1 MISDLLSKNP
11 EQVNS
16 KIENI
21 LEQNIINIIYYE
33 NSFAKTKFLT
43 KTIEK
48 WDIPT
53 FYLDFDLLYSGYVKA
68 NMVPTLKNITLLWP
82 NSENLRE
89 NLESVIEKISM
100 TRSVVVI
107 DSLNGFFNIL
117 EDDDA
122 GMLINSFI
130 MMLASSAKNT
140 KSIILVGSLS
150 KLNEENEFVL
160 YSSGRHVIDNKHMEK
175 IQLVESNGLLK
186 INILNFDNSTKSS
199 FSADSIFLE

>member
-1 MISDLLSKNP
+1 MSKNP

-16 KIENI
+16 KIESI
-21 LEQNIINIIYYE
+21 LEQNLINIIYYE
-33 NSFAKTKFLT
+33 NSFAKAKFLT

-48 WDIPT
+48 WNIPI

-82 NSENLRE
+82 NSENLRD
-89 NLESVIEKISM
+89 NLESVIEKISV
-100 TRSVVVI
+100 TKSVVVI
-107 DSLNGFFNIL
+107 DSLNGFFNTL

-150 KLNEENEFVL
+150 KLNDENEFVL
-160 YSSGRHVIDNKHMEK
+160 YSSGRHVIDNKHMKK
-175 IQLVESNGLLK
+175 IQLVESSGSLK

-199 FSADSIFLE
+199 FST

>member
-1 MISDLLSKNP
+1 MINDLLSKNP

-21 LEQNIINIIYYE
+21 LEQNLLNIIYYE
-33 NSFAKTKFLT
+33 NSFAKAKFLT

-68 NMVPTLKNITLLWP
+68 NMVPTPKNVTLLWP
-82 NSENLRE
+82 NGENFRE
-89 NLESVIEKISM
+89 NLESIIEKISM
-100 TRSVVVI
+100 TRSSVEI

-160 YSSGRHVIDNKHMEK
+160 HSSGRHVIDNKHMEK
-175 IQLVESNGLLK
+175 IQLVESEDLLK

-199 FSADSIFLE
+199 FSA

>member
-1 MISDLLSKNP
+1 MLSDLLSKNP

-21 LEQNIINIIYYE
+21 LEQNLLNIIYYE
-33 NSFAKTKFLT
+33 NSFAKAKFLT

-68 NMVPTLKNITLLWP
+68 NMVPTLKNVTLLWP

-100 TRSVVVI
+100 TKSVVVI

-160 YSSGRHVIDNKHMEK
+160 HSSGRHVIDNKHMEK

-199 FSADSIFLE
+199 FST

>member
-1 MISDLLSKNP
+1 MLSDLLSKNP

-21 LEQNIINIIYYE
+21 LEQNLLNIIYYE
-33 NSFAKTKFLT
+33 NSFAKAKFLT

-68 NMVPTLKNITLLWP
+68 NMVPTLKNVTLLWP

-100 TRSVVVI
+100 TKSVVVI

-160 YSSGRHVIDNKHMEK
+160 YSSGRHVIDNKHMKK

-199 FSADSIFLE
+199 FLA

>member
-1 MISDLLSKNP
+1 MINDLLSKNP

-21 LEQNIINIIYYE
+21 LEQNLLNIIYYE
-33 NSFAKTKFLT
+33 NSFAKARFLT

-68 NMVPTLKNITLLWP
+68 NMVPTLKNVKLLWP

-100 TRSVVVI
+100 TKSVVVI

-160 YSSGRHVIDNKHMEK
+160 HSSGRHVIDNKHMEK

-199 FSADSIFLE
+199 FTA

>member
-1 MISDLLSKNP
+1 MLSDLLSKNP

-21 LEQNIINIIYYE
+21 LEQNLLNIIYYE
-33 NSFAKTKFLT
+33 NSFAKAKFLT

-68 NMVPTLKNITLLWP
+68 NMVPTLKNVTLLWP

-89 NLESVIEKISM
+89 NLESIIEKISM
-100 TRSVVVI
+100 TKSVVVI

-160 YSSGRHVIDNKHMEK
+160 YSSGRHVIDNKHMKK

-199 FSADSIFLE
+199 FST

>member
-1 MISDLLSKNP
+1 MINDLLSKNP

-21 LEQNIINIIYYE
+21 LEQNLLNIIYYE
-33 NSFAKTKFLT
+33 NSFAKAKFLT

-68 NMVPTLKNITLLWP
+68 NMVPTLENVTLLWP
-82 NSENLRE
+82 NSENLHE

-100 TRSVVVI
+100 TKSVVVI

-160 YSSGRHVIDNKHMEK
+160 HSSGRHVIDNKHMEK

-199 FSADSIFLE
+199 FSA

>member
-1 MISDLLSKNP
+1 MINDLLSKNP

-21 LEQNIINIIYYE
+21 LEQNLLNIIYYE
-33 NSFAKTKFLT
+33 NSFAKAKFLT

-68 NMVPTLKNITLLWP
+68 NMVPTLKNVTLLWP

-100 TRSVVVI
+100 TKSVVVI

-160 YSSGRHVIDNKHMEK
+160 HSSGRHVIDNKHMEK

-199 FSADSIFLE
+199 FST

>member
-1 MISDLLSKNP
+1 MLSDLLSKNP

-21 LEQNIINIIYYE
+21 LEQNLLNIIYYE
-33 NSFAKTKFLT
+33 NSFAKAKFLT

-68 NMVPTLKNITLLWP
+68 NVVPTLKNVTLLWP

-89 NLESVIEKISM
+89 NLESIIEKISM
-100 TRSVVVI
+100 TKSVVVI

-117 EDDDA
+117 KDDDA

-160 YSSGRHVIDNKHMEK
+160 YSSGRHVMDNKHMK
-175 IQLVESNGLLK
+175 K
-186 INILNFDNSTKSS
+186 
-199 FSADSIFLE
+199 FSW

>member
-1 MISDLLSKNP
+1 MINDLLSKNP

-21 LEQNIINIIYYE
+21 LEQNLLNIIYYE

-68 NMVPTLKNITLLWP
+68 NMVPTLKNVTLLWP

-100 TRSVVVI
+100 TKSVVVV

-160 YSSGRHVIDNKHMEK
+160 HSSGRHVIDNKHMEK

-199 FSADSIFLE
+199 FPA

>member
-1 MISDLLSKNP
+1 MLSKNP

-16 KIENI
+16 KIESI
-21 LEQNIINIIYYE
+21 LEQNLINIIYYE
-33 NSFAKTKFLT
+33 NSFAKAKFLT

-68 NMVPTLKNITLLWP
+68 NMVPTLKNVTLLWP
-82 NSENLRE
+82 NSENLRD

-100 TRSVVVI
+100 TKSVVVI
-107 DSLNGFFNIL
+107 DSLNGFFNTL

-150 KLNEENEFVL
+150 KLNDENEFVL
-160 YSSGRHVIDNKHMEK
+160 YSSGRHVIDNKHMKK
-175 IQLVESNGLLK
+175 IQLVESNSLLK

-199 FSADSIFLE
+199 FSA

>member
-21 LEQNIINIIYYE
+21 LEQNLLNIIYYE
-33 NSFAKTKFLT
+33 NSFAKAKFLT

-48 WDIPT
+48 WNIPT

-68 NMVPTLKNITLLWP
+68 NMVPTLKNVTLLWP

-160 YSSGRHVIDNKHMEK
+160 HSSGRHVIDNKHMEK

-199 FSADSIFLE
+199 FST

>member
-1 MISDLLSKNP
+1 MLSDLLSKNP

-21 LEQNIINIIYYE
+21 LEQNLLNIIYYE
-33 NSFAKTKFLT
+33 NSFAKAKFLT

-68 NMVPTLKNITLLWP
+68 NMVPTLKNVTLLWP

-89 NLESVIEKISM
+89 NLESIIEKISM
-100 TRSVVVI
+100 TKSVVVI

-160 YSSGRHVIDNKHMEK
+160 YSSGRHVMDNKHMKK

-199 FSADSIFLE
+199 FST

>member
-1 MISDLLSKNP
+1 LSKNP

-16 KIENI
+16 KIESI
-21 LEQNIINIIYYE
+21 LEQNLINIIYYE
-33 NSFAKTKFLT
+33 NSFAKAKFLT

-68 NMVPTLKNITLLWP
+68 NMVPTLKNVTLLWP
-82 NSENLRE
+82 NSENLRD

-100 TRSVVVI
+100 TKSVVVI
-107 DSLNGFFNIL
+107 DSLNGFFNTL

-150 KLNEENEFVL
+150 KLNDENEFVL
-160 YSSGRHVIDNKHMEK
+160 YSSGRHVIDNKHMKK
-175 IQLVESNGLLK
+175 IQLVESNSLLK

-199 FSADSIFLE
+199 FST

>member
-1 MISDLLSKNP
+1 MINDLLSKNP

-21 LEQNIINIIYYE
+21 LEQNLLNIIYYE

-68 NMVPTLKNITLLWP
+68 NMVPTLKNVTLLWP

-160 YSSGRHVIDNKHMEK
+160 HSSGRHVIDNKHMEK

-199 FSADSIFLE
+199 FSA

>member
-1 MISDLLSKNP
+1 MLSDLLSKNP

-21 LEQNIINIIYYE
+21 LEQNLLNIIYYE
-33 NSFAKTKFLT
+33 NSFAKAKFLT

-68 NMVPTLKNITLLWP
+68 NMVPTLKNVTLLWP

-89 NLESVIEKISM
+89 NLESIIEKISM
-100 TRSVVVI
+100 TKSVVVI

-160 YSSGRHVIDNKHMEK
+160 YSSGRHVMDNKHMKK

-199 FSADSIFLE
+199 FPV

>member
-1 MISDLLSKNP
+1 MLSDLLSKNP

-21 LEQNIINIIYYE
+21 LEQNLLNIIYYE
-33 NSFAKTKFLT
+33 NSFAKAKFLT

-68 NMVPTLKNITLLWP
+68 NMVPTLKNVTLLWP

-100 TRSVVVI
+100 TKSVVVI

-117 EDDDA
+117 KDDDA

-160 YSSGRHVIDNKHMEK
+160 HSSGRHVIDNKHMEK

-199 FSADSIFLE
+199 FTT

>member
-68 NMVPTLKNITLLWP
+68 NMVPILKNVTLLWP

-100 TRSVVVI
+100 TKSVVVI

-199 FSADSIFLE
+199 FPA

>member
-1 MISDLLSKNP
+1 MLSDLLSKNP

-21 LEQNIINIIYYE
+21 LEQNLLNIIYYE
-33 NSFAKTKFLT
+33 NSFAKAKFLT

-68 NMVPTLKNITLLWP
+68 NMVPTLKNVTLLWP

-89 NLESVIEKISM
+89 NLESIIEKISM
-100 TRSVVVI
+100 TKSVVVI

-160 YSSGRHVIDNKHMEK
+160 YSSGRHVIDNKHMKK

-199 FSADSIFLE
+199 FPA

>member
-1 MISDLLSKNP
+1 LSKNP

-16 KIENI
+16 KIESI
-21 LEQNIINIIYYE
+21 LEQNLINIIYYE
-33 NSFAKTKFLT
+33 NSFAKAKFLT

-68 NMVPTLKNITLLWP
+68 NMIPTLKNVTLLWP
-82 NSENLRE
+82 NSENLRD

-100 TRSVVVI
+100 TKSVVVI
-107 DSLNGFFNIL
+107 DSLNGFFNTL

-150 KLNEENEFVL
+150 KLNDENEFVL
-160 YSSGRHVIDNKHMEK
+160 YSSGRHVIDNKHMKK

-199 FSADSIFLE
+199 FST

>member
-21 LEQNIINIIYYE
+21 LEQNLLNIIYYE

-68 NMVPTLKNITLLWP
+68 NMVPTLKNVTLLWP
-82 NSENLRE
+82 NSENLRD

-100 TRSVVVI
+100 TKSVVVI

-150 KLNEENEFVL
+150 KLNDENEFVL

-199 FSADSIFLE
+199 FPA

>member
-1 MISDLLSKNP
+1 MSKNP

-21 LEQNIINIIYYE
+21 LEQNLLNIIYYE
-33 NSFAKTKFLT
+33 NSFAKAKFLT

-68 NMVPTLKNITLLWP
+68 NMVPTLKNVTLLWP

-100 TRSVVVI
+100 TKSVVVI

-160 YSSGRHVIDNKHMEK
+160 HSSGRHVIDNKHMEK

-199 FSADSIFLE
+199 FST

>member
-1 MISDLLSKNP
+1 MISGLLSKNP

-21 LEQNIINIIYYE
+21 LEQNLLNIIYYE
-33 NSFAKTKFLT
+33 NSFAKAKFLT

-68 NMVPTLKNITLLWP
+68 NMVPTLKNVTLLWP

-199 FSADSIFLE
+199 FST

>member
-1 MISDLLSKNP
+1 MINDLLSKNP
-11 EQVNS
+11 EPINS

-21 LEQNIINIIYYE
+21 LEQNLLNIIYYE
-33 NSFAKTKFLT
+33 NSFAKTKFLI

-48 WDIPT
+48 WDIPI

-68 NMVPTLKNITLLWP
+68 NMVPTPKNITLLWP
-82 NSENLRE
+82 NAENFRE
-89 NLESVIEKISM
+89 NLESIIEKISV

-107 DSLNGFFNIL
+107 DSLNGFFNVL
-117 EDDDA
+117 NDDDA

-160 YSSGRHVIDNKHMEK
+160 HSSGRHVIDNKHMEK
-175 IQLVESNGLLK
+175 IQLVESEDLLK

-199 FSADSIFLE
+199 FSA

>member
-1 MISDLLSKNP
+1 MINDLLSKNP

-21 LEQNIINIIYYE
+21 LEQNLLNIIYYE

-68 NMVPTLKNITLLWP
+68 NMVPTLKNVTLLWP

-100 TRSVVVI
+100 TKSVVVI

-160 YSSGRHVIDNKHMEK
+160 HSSGRHVIDNKHMEK

-199 FSADSIFLE
+199 FSA

>member
-1 MISDLLSKNP
+1 MINDLLSKNP

-21 LEQNIINIIYYE
+21 LEQNLLNIIYYE
-33 NSFAKTKFLT
+33 NSFAKARFLT

-68 NMVPTLKNITLLWP
+68 NMVPTLKNVTLLWP

-100 TRSVVVI
+100 TKSVVVV

-160 YSSGRHVIDNKHMEK
+160 HSSGRHVIDNKHMEK

-199 FSADSIFLE
+199 FPA

>member
-1 MISDLLSKNP
+1 MINDLLSKNP

-21 LEQNIINIIYYE
+21 LEQNLLNIIYYE
-33 NSFAKTKFLT
+33 NSFAKAKFLT

-68 NMVPTLKNITLLWP
+68 NMVPTLKNVTLLWP

-100 TRSVVVI
+100 TKSVVVI

-160 YSSGRHVIDNKHMEK
+160 HSSGRHVIDNKHMEK

-199 FSADSIFLE
+199 FPA

>member
-1 MISDLLSKNP
+1 MINDLLSKNP

-21 LEQNIINIIYYE
+21 LEQNLLNIIYYE

-68 NMVPTLKNITLLWP
+68 NMVPTLKNVTLLWP

-100 TRSVVVI
+100 TKSVVVI

-160 YSSGRHVIDNKHMEK
+160 HSSGRHVIDNKHMEK

-199 FSADSIFLE
+199 FTA

>member
-11 EQVNS
+11 EQVKS
-16 KIENI
+16 KIKNI
-21 LEQNIINIIYYE
+21 LEENLLNIIYYE
-33 NSFAKTKFLT
+33 NSFAKTKFLI

-48 WDIPT
+48 WDIPI

-68 NMVPTLKNITLLWP
+68 NMVPTLKNVTLLWP

-100 TRSVVVI
+100 TKSVVVV

-160 YSSGRHVIDNKHMEK
+160 HSSGRHVIDNKHMKK
-175 IQLVESNGLLK
+175 IQLVESNDLLK

-199 FSADSIFLE
+199 FSA

>member
-1 MISDLLSKNP
+1 MLSDLLSKNP

-21 LEQNIINIIYYE
+21 LEQNLLNIIYYE
-33 NSFAKTKFLT
+33 NSFAKAKFLT

-68 NMVPTLKNITLLWP
+68 NMVPTLKNVTLLWP

-100 TRSVVVI
+100 TKSVVVI

-160 YSSGRHVIDNKHMEK
+160 YSSGRHVIDNKHMKK

-199 FSADSIFLE
+199 FSA

>member
-1 MISDLLSKNP
+1 MINDLLSKNP

-16 KIENI
+16 NIENI
-21 LEQNIINIIYYE
+21 LEQNLLNIIYYE
-33 NSFAKTKFLT
+33 NSFAKAKFLT

-68 NMVPTLKNITLLWP
+68 NMVPTLKNVTLLWP
-82 NSENLRE
+82 NNENLRE

-100 TRSVVVI
+100 TKSVVVI

-130 MMLASSAKNT
+130 MMLTSSAKNT

-160 YSSGRHVIDNKHMEK
+160 HSSGRHVIDNKHMEK

-199 FSADSIFLE
+199 FTT

>member
-1 MISDLLSKNP
+1 MINDLLSKNP

-21 LEQNIINIIYYE
+21 LEQNLLNIIYYE
-33 NSFAKTKFLT
+33 NSFAKAKFLT

-68 NMVPTLKNITLLWP
+68 NMVPALKNVKLLWP

-100 TRSVVVI
+100 TKSVVVI

-160 YSSGRHVIDNKHMEK
+160 HSSGRHVIDNKHMEK

-199 FSADSIFLE
+199 FTT

>member
-1 MISDLLSKNP
+1 MLSDLLSKNP

-21 LEQNIINIIYYE
+21 LEQNLLNIIYYE
-33 NSFAKTKFLT
+33 NSFAKAKFLT

-68 NMVPTLKNITLLWP
+68 NMVPTLKNVTLLWP
-82 NSENLRE
+82 NNENLHE

-100 TRSVVVI
+100 TKSVVVI

-160 YSSGRHVIDNKHMEK
+160 YSSGRHVIDNKHMKK

-186 INILNFDNSTKSS
+186 FNILNFDNSTKSS
-199 FSADSIFLE
+199 FPA

>member
-1 MISDLLSKNP
+1 MSKNP

-16 KIENI
+16 KIESI
-21 LEQNIINIIYYE
+21 LEQNLINIIYYE
-33 NSFAKTKFLT
+33 NSFAKAKFLT

-68 NMVPTLKNITLLWP
+68 NMVPTLKNVTLLWP

-100 TRSVVVI
+100 TKSVVVI
-107 DSLNGFFNIL
+107 DSLSGFFNTL

-150 KLNEENEFVL
+150 KLNDENEFVL
-160 YSSGRHVIDNKHMEK
+160 YSSGRHVIDNKHMKK

-199 FSADSIFLE
+199 FST

>member
-1 MISDLLSKNP
+1 LLSKNP

-16 KIENI
+16 KIESI
-21 LEQNIINIIYYE
+21 LEQNLINIIYYE
-33 NSFAKTKFLT
+33 NSFAKAKFLT

-68 NMVPTLKNITLLWP
+68 NMVPTLKNVTLLWP
-82 NSENLRE
+82 NSENLRD

-100 TRSVVVI
+100 TKSVVVI
-107 DSLNGFFNIL
+107 DSLNGFFNTL

-150 KLNEENEFVL
+150 KLNDENEFVL
-160 YSSGRHVIDNKHMEK
+160 YSSGRHVIDNKHMKK
-175 IQLVESNGLLK
+175 IQLVESNSLLK

-199 FSADSIFLE
+199 FSA

>member
-1 MISDLLSKNP
+1 MLSKNP

-21 LEQNIINIIYYE
+21 LEQNLINIIYYE
-33 NSFAKTKFLT
+33 NSFAKAKFLT

-68 NMVPTLKNITLLWP
+68 NMVPTLKNVKLLWP

-100 TRSVVVI
+100 TKSVVVI

-160 YSSGRHVIDNKHMEK
+160 HSSGRHVIDNKHMEK

-199 FSADSIFLE
+199 FTA

>member
-1 MISDLLSKNP
+1 MLSDLLSKNP

-21 LEQNIINIIYYE
+21 LEQNLLNIIYYE
-33 NSFAKTKFLT
+33 NSFAKAKFLT

-68 NMVPTLKNITLLWP
+68 NMVPTLKNVTLLWP

-89 NLESVIEKISM
+89 NLESIIEKISM
-100 TRSVVVI
+100 TKSVVVI

-140 KSIILVGSLS
+140 KSIILVGGLS

-160 YSSGRHVIDNKHMEK
+160 YSSGRHVIDNKHMKK

-186 INILNFDNSTKSS
+186 INILNFANSTKSS
-199 FSADSIFLE
+199 FPA

>member
-21 LEQNIINIIYYE
+21 LEQNLLNIIYYE
-33 NSFAKTKFLT
+33 NSFAKAKFLT

-68 NMVPTLKNITLLWP
+68 NMVPTLKNVTLLWP
-82 NSENLRE
+82 NSENLRD

-100 TRSVVVI
+100 TKSVVVI
-107 DSLNGFFNIL
+107 DSLNGFFNTL

-160 YSSGRHVIDNKHMEK
+160 HSSGRHVIDNKHMEK

-199 FSADSIFLE
+199 FST

>member
-1 MISDLLSKNP
+1 MSKNP

-16 KIENI
+16 KIESI
-21 LEQNIINIIYYE
+21 LEQNLINIIYYE
-33 NSFAKTKFLT
+33 NSFAKAKFLT

-68 NMVPTLKNITLLWP
+68 NMIPTLKNVTLLWP
-82 NSENLRE
+82 NSENLRD

-100 TRSVVVI
+100 TKSVVVI
-107 DSLNGFFNIL
+107 DSLNGFFNTL

-160 YSSGRHVIDNKHMEK
+160 YSSGRHVIDNKHMKK

-199 FSADSIFLE
+199 FST

>member
-1 MISDLLSKNP
+1 MINDLLSKNP

-21 LEQNIINIIYYE
+21 LEQNLLNIIYYE
-33 NSFAKTKFLT
+33 NSFAKAKFLT

-68 NMVPTLKNITLLWP
+68 NMVPTLKNVKLLWP

-100 TRSVVVI
+100 TKSVVVI

-160 YSSGRHVIDNKHMEK
+160 HSSGRHVIDNKHMEK

-199 FSADSIFLE
+199 FPA